1 MSKSRNAARADLS
14 VKPLMH
20 IQVTTDA
27 NIQGHEELIER
38 VEVEVRHVLGR
49 FAHQIMSVEVHFTDE
64 NSAKHGSHDKRCL
77 MEARCSGRPP
87 VAVSNESATIEGSFH
102 GAMKKLQRLLESS
115 LGKAEAHKGGETIR
129 HEDSAEREEMST
141 ERL

>member
-1 MSKSRNAARADLS
+1 MSKSRNAAMADPS

-64 NSAKHGSHDKRCL
+64 NGAKHGSHDKRCL

-115 LGKAEAHKGGETIR
+115 LGKAEAHKGGESIR
-129 HEDSAEREEMST
+129 KENNTEREDISS